1 MLAPLSSHWYFDLSL
16 GEVALKLNFEIGA
29 KDLTIS
35 SDRFDESALNS
46 LNSFVKWDDKLVILD
61 VVDDVMWA
69 IVNHNENSTHVP
81 HHVLP
86 WFAYLHHFESILR
99 AICVEEHGEIEH
111 LIMSFLVIGRIP

>member
-35 SDRFDESALNS
+35 SYRFDKSALNS

-61 VVDDVMWA
+61 VVNDVLWA
-69 IVNHNENSTHVP
+69 IVDHNEDSTHIP
-81 HHVLP
+81 HHVLA

-99 AICVEEHGEIEH
+99 TISVEEHSEI
-111 LIMSFLVIGRIP
+111 